1 MTSTVYLTLGG
12 LGDRNGIQQ
21 KEVQREMPT
30 SNQARVIN
38 RLRGGRLVALGSSNG
53 LRRIKAVASETA
65 TIQPEAERLLTDDE
79 KMLANYV
86 PVYVMLPLGVI
97 TVDNVMENK
106 EETERQLKELRRAA
120 VDGVMVDVWWGIV
133 ESNCHKQ
140 YDWSAYR
147 SLFQLIQ
154 RYDLKVQA
162 IMSFHQCGGNVG
174 DAIYIPIPKWVREI
188 GESDPDIFY
197 TNRMG
202 IRNKEY
208 LTIGVDNKPLFS
220 GRTAIQ

>member
-1 MTSTVYLTLGG
+1 
-12 LGDRNGIQQ
+12 
-21 KEVQREMPT
+21 
-30 SNQARVIN
+30 
-38 RLRGGRLVALGSSNG
+38 
-53 LRRIKAVASETA
+53 
-65 TIQPEAERLLTDDE
+65 
-79 KMLANYV
+79 
-86 PVYVMLPLGVI
+86 
-97 TVDNVMENK
+97 MENK

-220 GRTAIQ
+220 GRTAIQVFLPSSFRFIYFYGNNIIIQFRHSLVVVSILCSIL